1 MALERDLGAVARTI
15 IDSNMYMTLGTADG
29 NGRPW
34 VSPVY
39 YAVAGYREFYWV
51 SSPEATHSRNI
62 EGRPEV
68 AIVIFDSRAPVG
80 TGQAVYIS
88 AIAEELEDVELD
100 REIEVYSR
108 RSLEHGAG
116 EWTRDDVTPPARHRL
131 YRATALEHSVLG
143 ERDERT
149 PVTV

>member
-1 MALERDLGAVARTI
+1 
-15 IDSNMYMTLGTADG
+15 MYMTLGTADG
-29 NGRPW
+29 DGRPW

-39 YAVAGYREFYWV
+39 YAVAGYREFFWV
-51 SSPEATHSRNI
+51 SSPEATHSHNI

-80 TGQAVYIS
+80 TGQGVYIS
-88 AIAEELEDVELD
+88 ATAEELEDVELD
-100 REIEVYSR
+100 RDIEIYSR

>member
-1 MALERDLGAVARTI
+1 VALERDLGAVARTI

-29 NGRPW
+29 DGRPW

-39 YAVAGYREFYWV
+39 YAVAGYREFFWV
-51 SSPEATHSRNI
+51 SSPEATHSHNLA
-62 EGRPEV
+62 GRPEV
-68 AIVIFDSRAPVG
+68 ASVIFDSRAPVG

-88 AIAEELEDVELD
+88 ATAEELEGVELD
-100 REIEVYSR
+100 RTIEVYSR

-131 YRATALEHSVLG
+131 YRATALEHSVLD